1 MIPAEAA
8 SPSPWPAR
16 RVSTFRA
23 GPHTWE
29 LGRRTLVLGILNCT
43 PDSFSDGGI
52 FTTEEAITRRISVI
66 AEEGADIVDIGG
78 ESTRPGA
85 EPVGPETEWDR
96 IAPALRAIRRQ
107 GIALPASVDTMK
119 PEVARRAIDEGAV
132 ILNDVSGLR
141 GGPAM
146 AEIAARHGAAMILM
160 HMQGEPRT
168 MQAEPRYHDLI
179 AEVRGHLAGAVA
191 VARDAGVPEESILV
205 DPGIGFGKN
214 LVHNLEL
221 LRRLA
226 AFGDLGAG
234 VLVGTSRKSFLGR
247 LLDLPVEDRLEASI
261 ASFAGSVLAGAHAV
275 RAHDV
280 RAAVRAVRV
289 ADALRD

>member
-1 MIPAEAA
+1 MTAGVA
-8 SPSPWPAR
+8 SLPSPWPAR
-16 RVSTFRA
+16 RVTPFRA
-23 GPHTWE
+23 GPHEWE
-29 LGRRTLVLGILNCT
+29 LGRRTLVIGILNCT
-43 PDSFSDGGI
+43 PDSFSDGGACVVK
-52 FTTEEAITRRISVI
+52 EAISRRLQEI

-85 EPVGPETEWDR
+85 EPVDADAEWKR
-96 IAPALRAIRRQ
+96 ILPALRAVRRE
-107 GIALPASVDTMK
+107 GISLPVSVDTMK

-132 ILNDVSGLR
+132 ILNDVTGLR

-146 AEIAARHGAAMILM
+146 AEAAARHGAAMILM

-168 MQAEPRYHDLI
+168 MQAEPRYEDLI
-179 AEVRGHLAGAVA
+179 AEVRGFLAGAVET
-191 VARDAGVPEESILV
+191 ARDAGVSEESILV

-214 LVHNLEL
+214 LDHNLEL

-226 AFGDLGAG
+226 EFGDLGAG

-247 LLDLPVEDRLEASI
+247 LLDLPVDDRTEASI
-261 ASFAGSVLAGAHAV
+261 ASFAGAVLAGAHAV
-275 RAHDV
+275 RAHDI

-289 ADALRD
+289 ADALRG